1 MKMKDKEIIERIKVL
16 IDKLR
21 PFLLNDGGNI
31 EFIKY
36 ENNIVYVKL
45 SGACENCPMMDV
57 TLNDGVEQL
66 IMSEIPE
73 VKAVKTIED
82 NN

>member
-1 MKMKDKEIIERIKVL
+1 MKMKDKEIIEKIKIL

-31 EFIKY
+31 EFVKY
-36 ENNIVYVKL
+36 ENGIVYVKL